1 MFQTA
6 YIVCLVIFTLFTSM
20 LVETRATLSL
30 SQLPDTSDLLT
41 PAGQQPVS
49 TAVDTSVSNHTLIEP
64 KEAED
69 TLPAPVED
77 ELEEGETEYLQRNNR
92 HQARHRRHGC
102 SRRSNHH
109 RCKTH
114 KASHKKKVV
123 TTIASAAH
131 HTVSLAATGI
141 LRSGDATYYGTGLG
155 ACGITSTDES
165 MIAAASMHLF
175 DNFPGATAN
184 PNLNPICGRKVRA
197 TYNGATVIVQIVDRC
212 VACAIFDLD
221 FSPAAFGQI
230 GPMDK
235 GRLHGMNWH
244 FM

>member
-1 MFQTA
+1 MFQTVL
-6 YIVCLVIFTLFTSM
+6 IVCLVSLTLFSFM
-20 LVETRATLSL
+20 LVETRATLSALQL
-30 SQLPDTSDLLT
+30 SDVPHLPTQT
-41 PAGQQPVS
+41 GQKLES
-49 TAVDTSVSNHTLIEP
+49 TAVDTPVFNDLSTEP
-64 KEAED
+64 IKEND
-69 TLPAPVED
+69 TLPGSVED
-77 ELEEGETEYLQRNNR
+77 EVEEGETEYLQRNNR
-92 HQARHRRHGC
+92 HQARHGRHGC
-102 SRRSNHH
+102 SRRSRKH
-109 RCKTH
+109 RCKKH
-114 KASHKKKVV
+114 KASHKKVV
-123 TTIASAAH
+123 TAIASAAH
-131 HTVSLAATGI
+131 RTVSLAATGI

-197 TYNGATVIVQIVDRC
+197 TYKGATVIVQIVDRC
-212 VACAIFDLD
+212 VGCAIFDLD

-235 GRLHGMNWH
+235 GRLHGMSWH

>member
-1 MFQTA
+1 
-6 YIVCLVIFTLFTSM
+6 M
-20 LVETRATLSL
+20 LVETRATISL
-30 SQLPDTSDLLT
+30 PQVSEISDSPT
-41 PAGQQPVS
+41 PIGQQPVS
-49 TAVDTSVSNHTLIEP
+49 TAVDTLVSNQSSIEP
-64 KEAED
+64 KEEKD
-69 TLPAPVED
+69 TLPTSVED
-77 ELEEGETEYLQRNNR
+77 ESEEGEAEYLERNNR

-102 SRRSNHH
+102 SRRSKHN
-109 RCKTH
+109 RCKKH

-123 TTIASAAH
+123 TAIAAAAH
-131 HTVSLAATGI
+131 RTVSLAATGI

-184 PNLNPICGRKVRA
+184 PNMNPICGRKVRA
-197 TYNGATVIVQIVDRC
+197 TYKGATVIVQIVDRC
-212 VACAIFDLD
+212 VGCAIFDLD
-221 FSPAAFGQI
+221 FSPTAFGLI